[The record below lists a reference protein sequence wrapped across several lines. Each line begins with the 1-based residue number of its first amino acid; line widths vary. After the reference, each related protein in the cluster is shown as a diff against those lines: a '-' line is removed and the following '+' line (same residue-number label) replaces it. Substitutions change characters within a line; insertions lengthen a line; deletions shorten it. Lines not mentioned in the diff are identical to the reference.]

1 MLRGYDIKIPDELLD
16 DEDKIDWTEDGF
28 GFISDVIFGIE
39 RQVYKEA
46 QTKPAIKSKLKEMDA
61 MLLGMRLIEFYL
73 TQVYKQLVEKESDII
88 VEKFEKIGQACDE
101 KPLFM
106 LNLLSNVIN
115 KCYPMMPR
123 SKLDP
128 SDEIKYNL
136 SVGENINLM
145 KKYIVTLMTEYLAK
159 LKEAKKNKRIE

>member
-16 DEDKIDWTEDGF
+16 DEEKVDWTEDGF

-46 QTKPAIKSKLKEMDA
+46 QTKPTIKGKLKEMDA
-61 MLLGMRLIEFYL
+61 MLIGMRFIEFYL

-136 SVGENINLM
+136 SVRENINLM
-145 KKYIVTLMTEYLAK
+145 KKYITTLMAEYLAK

>member
-1 MLRGYDIKIPDELLD
+1 MLRGYDIKIPDEWLD
-16 DEDKIDWTEDGF
+16 DEDKNDWTEDGF

-88 VEKFEKIGQACDE
+88 GEKFEKIGQACDE

-106 LNLLSNVIN
+106 LNLLS
-115 KCYPMMPR
+115 Y
-123 SKLDP
+123 
-128 SDEIKYNL
+128 Y
-136 SVGENINLM
+136 
-145 KKYIVTLMTEYLAK
+145 
-159 LKEAKKNKRIE
+159 

>member
-16 DEDKIDWTEDGF
+16 DEDKNDWTEDGF

-88 VEKFEKIGQACDE
+88 VEKFEKIGQSCDE

-159 LKEAKKNKRIE
+159 LKEAKKNKHIE